1 MAEVYGCEDDE
12 TGDRAAGR
20 GDELGDPGAGGG
32 ASYPKWR
39 NVETLSASRIS
50 CVESPEQ
57 RKSSSR
63 SSDEGVAS
71 LTRSGPDSVQ
81 LSMRRIRSDAAV
93 LLDDSM
99 LELEDRLQ
107 GSQGAEAI
115 FASFASRSSTSE
127 GQVSRLART
136 KQLVLISQHS
146 GQQSSR
152 DLSDRDVR
160 RLSAEEQLPE
170 PSEAVV
176 RGDTATPG
184 TGRGLSALAFQGSV
198 ATVVVA
204 ASLLVV
210 VARATRAG
218 ELRGDRG
225 CAPPKS
231 TSSPRSCVCPA
242 SDSTSCCFAPLYPP
256 WMWSSDSCERD
267 RRSASTSAGDHHAAA
282 AAAALRRKVLTW
294 SRIRFGAAS
303 TTLAICARSVML
315 ISALTRWPN

>member
-1 MAEVYGCEDDE
+1 VAEVHGCEGDE
-12 TGDRAAGR
+12 RGGRVAGR
-20 GDELGDPGAGGG
+20 GEEAGDPGAGGG

-39 NVETLSASRIS
+39 KVEALSASTIS

-63 SSDEGVAS
+63 SSDENVAI
-71 LTRSGPDSVQ
+71 LTRSGADSAQ
-81 LSMRRIRSDAAV
+81 LSRRRVRSDAAV
-93 LLDDSM
+93 LLGGSM

-115 FASFASRSSTSE
+115 CASFASRSSTSA

-146 GQQSSR
+146 VQQSSR
-152 DLSDRDVR
+152 DFLSDRDVR
-160 RLSAEEQLPE
+160 TLSAGEEQLPE

-176 RGDTATPG
+176 RGEETASPG

-198 ATVVVA
+198 ATVDV
-204 ASLLVV
+204 ASLLI
-210 VARATRAG
+210 ATRAG

-231 TSSPRSCVCPA
+231 TSSTRSCVCPA

-256 WMWSSDSCERD
+256 AMWSSESCERD
-267 RRSASTSAGDHHAAA
+267 RKSVSTSAGDHNHASGPC
-282 AAAALRRKVLTW
+282 RRKVLTW

-303 TTLAICARSVML
+303 ATLSICARSVMV
-315 ISALTRWPN
+315 ISALTR